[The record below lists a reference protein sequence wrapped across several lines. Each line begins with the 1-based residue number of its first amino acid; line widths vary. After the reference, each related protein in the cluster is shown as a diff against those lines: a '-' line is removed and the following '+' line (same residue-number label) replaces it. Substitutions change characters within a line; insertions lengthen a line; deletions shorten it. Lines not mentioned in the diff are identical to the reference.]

1 MVFVGHLLQDD
12 VLSCSSANDCL
23 LWHATNNEQSMFWKV
38 KLENQNSCNEEGSYL
53 YYNWI
58 RGIWVRSGKTTGK
71 HRQIMV
77 RHLEHRDTSK
87 LKELKDVSSN
97 FSQSYPGRC
106 ATYSNSTRLF
116 FLFFFFFTNLM
127 CTTVLNWPID
137 CIKKLKKWNL
147 RGVGSDDIQEKQ
159 RHMASYHFEL
169 GYDLCK
175 SPSDNVSL
183 APGFES
189 IIG

>member
-1 MVFVGHLLQDD
+1 
-12 VLSCSSANDCL
+12 
-23 LWHATNNEQSMFWKV
+23 
-38 KLENQNSCNEEGSYL
+38 
-53 YYNWI
+53 
-58 RGIWVRSGKTTGK
+58 
-71 HRQIMV
+71 
-77 RHLEHRDTSK
+77 
-87 LKELKDVSSN
+87 
-97 FSQSYPGRC
+97 
-106 ATYSNSTRLF
+106 
-116 FLFFFFFTNLM
+116 LM

-147 RGVGSDDIQEKQ
+147 RGVGSDDIHEKQ